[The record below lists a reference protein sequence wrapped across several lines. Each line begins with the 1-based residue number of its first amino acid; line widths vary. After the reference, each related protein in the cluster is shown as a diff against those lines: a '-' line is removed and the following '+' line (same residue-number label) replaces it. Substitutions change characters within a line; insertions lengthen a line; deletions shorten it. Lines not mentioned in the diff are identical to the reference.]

1 MSIGSAGPWSHQ
13 GRFQASDAGRSP
25 LGSGG
30 TGGCRGAQRPRVTLP
45 GQEEAG
51 EGGAPRH
58 ALRSLGHTV
67 CLDRI
72 VVEAGESDPL
82 KKKKVNFL

>member
-1 MSIGSAGPWSHQ
+1 M
-13 GRFQASDAGRSP
+13 
-25 LGSGG
+25 
-30 TGGCRGAQRPRVTLP
+30 TLP